1 MTTTEIHIIWTE
13 LCHDIGVAVE
23 VADKWWTTIVNKY
36 TEDQRHYHTLD
47 HIADMCVFYNNWKQ
61 RLRNSSAVALAI
73 FFHDIVY
80 DPKSSSNEQD
90 SIQMF
95 RDFAHEAEL
104 TGIMHD
110 PKSSSNEQDSIQMFR
125 DFAHEAELD
134 AYLKDA
140 AIQLID
146 ATITHV
152 AVDNTDLKFFL
163 DFDMAVLGRPAE
175 GYSNYASQIQ
185 REYGHLDNATFNSK
199 RSQVLQNFLARDHIF
214 STEEFTQLY
223 EGKAR
228 SNMAKEITLLQSQST

>member
-80 DPKSSSNEQD
+80 
-90 SIQMF
+90 
-95 RDFAHEAEL
+95 
-104 TGIMHD
+104 D